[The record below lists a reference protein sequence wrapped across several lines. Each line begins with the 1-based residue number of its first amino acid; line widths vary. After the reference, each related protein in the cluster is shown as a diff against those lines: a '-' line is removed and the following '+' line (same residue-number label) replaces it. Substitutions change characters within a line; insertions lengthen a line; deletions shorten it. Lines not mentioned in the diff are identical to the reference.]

1 LANIRLHDAV
11 MDHIHSHRVS
21 LALLTT
27 VMMSAGVLAPVAGA
41 ADGGGIIRLAR
52 VLPDEP
58 LFQCIAPSEYEI
70 AGLRLYGNLS
80 TLHRLGL
87 PTSLTRGFGEDDGGG
102 YIATTYHYDGLDV
115 TAVRGKI
122 DVIEARSPLWPT
134 PSGLKAGMPAREAR
148 SLLGREPDPEHL
160 HDGAYSFVGCPEWRD
175 GELVWDSV
183 SNYFEFG
190 FGDDEQL
197 SFVRLAADRP

>member
-1 LANIRLHDAV
+1 
-11 MDHIHSHRVS
+11 MDHFHSHRVS

-41 ADGGGIIRLAR
+41 TDGGGIIRLAR

-70 AGLRLYGNLS
+70 AGLRLYGDLS
-80 TLHRLGL
+80 TLHRLG
-87 PTSLTRGFGEDDGGG
+87 PPVSLTRGFGEDDGGG
-102 YIATTYHYDGLDV
+102 YVATTYHYGGLDV
-115 TAVRGKI
+115 TVVRGKI
-122 DVIEARSPLWPT
+122 DVIEARSQRWPT
-134 PSGLKAGMPAREAR
+134 PAGLKAGMPEQEAR

-160 HDGAYSFVGCPEWRD
+160 HRGEYSFAACPEWRD
-175 GELVWDSV
+175 GELVWDNV
-183 SNYFEFG
+183 NNYFQFAFG
-190 FGDDEQL
+190 EDGRL